1 MVNKRNKSSL
11 SYILLSPEKE
21 TKNFY
26 HKDREIKKE
35 FKQQVAYL
43 LLQHADDSKV
53 AFGVNYA

>member
-53 AFGVNYA
+53 ACVVNYA